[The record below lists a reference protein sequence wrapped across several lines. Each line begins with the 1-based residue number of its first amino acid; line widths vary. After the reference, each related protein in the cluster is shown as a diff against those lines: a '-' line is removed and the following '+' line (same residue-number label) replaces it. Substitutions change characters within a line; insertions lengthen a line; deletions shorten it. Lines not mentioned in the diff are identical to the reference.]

1 MNTESILIISLAV
14 LSALLAVLL
23 LNRIM
28 SEKVRRK
35 KLVQMGLVEFS
46 DFLRSNSTEG
56 NIQTVAGRV
65 SALLSK
71 SFGCEKIIF
80 LRKKRGTL
88 ELNYYFGLNKF
99 NRRDF
104 HLPFKTE
111 LSAKLSHDFLPMK
124 IESVKSILP
133 PQFYENLAN
142 QGVDI
147 YFPIYWRSN
156 LYGVYFVKSNKATRS
171 PEFALLIASMAHSL
185 SAAYHIKWHESRL
198 GEVEKKIESSKK
210 TAPAENHLS
219 AKSDQANSDLLP
231 LIKIKDTDAL
241 VPEIIE
247 KVGQRLNFK
256 KLSFVFRRPGDAD
269 VAQQVARGLKDKIE
283 SPESG
288 VINRLSGRLKG
299 RGPQLIADC
308 KENDL
313 AAIKYLSRLQK
324 AGLEFITTFP
334 LSKSNEGLLAW
345 SGQPATKEF
354 RHELSSY
361 QKVAEDLLEN
371 AAAYQQAEM
380 MSYTDALTG
389 LSNQR
394 YMYKRLE
401 EEVNRARRYN
411 RPLAFIIFD
420 IDELKSIN
428 DNYGHQAGDTL
439 LRQVGLALKKSIRA
453 IDIVAR
459 YGGDEFCVVMPE
471 SDEETCV
478 KFMQRILDT
487 IASTKID
494 LDRGTPPI
502 YCTVSMGGAL
512 FPLHAKEPDKLVYA
526 ADMAL
531 LSAKEK
537 GRNRFFVYSA
547 LKAAK

>member
-1 MNTESILIISLAV
+1 VLLA
-14 LSALLAVLL
+14 ALLVSRIVLERRRQKAL
-23 LNRIM
+23 
-28 SEKVRRK
+28 VR
-35 KLVQMGLVEFS
+35 MGLVEFS
-46 DFLRSNSTEG
+46 DFLRSNSVEG
-56 NIQTVAGRV
+56 NIQTVAGKV
-65 SALLSK
+65 STLLSK
-71 SFGCEKIIF
+71 SFGCERIIF

-88 ELNYYFGLNKF
+88 ELNFYYGLKNF

-104 HLPFKTE
+104 ELPFGTD
-111 LSAKLSHDFLPMK
+111 LAVKLSRDFLPVK
-124 IESVKSILP
+124 IASVEAHLP
-133 PQFYENLAN
+133 QKFFENLVK

-156 LYGVYFVKSNKATRS
+156 LYGVYFVMSNKATRS

-198 GEVEKKIESSKK
+198 GEVEKRADTSKK
-210 TAPAENHLS
+210 ISSAEI
-219 AKSDQANSDLLP
+219 AKSKKAEFSTLDMLP
-231 LIKIKDTDAL
+231 LLKIKDAELL
-241 VPEIIE
+241 VPQIME
-247 KVGQRLNFK
+247 KVGERLSLDKFAYAY
-256 KLSFVFRRPGDAD
+256 RRQGDSKEPK
-269 VAQQVARGLKDKIE
+269 QLERGLKEKLGN
-283 SPESG
+283 PESE
-288 VINRLSGRLKG
+288 VIGQLCERLKG
-299 RGPQLIADC
+299 RGPQLIADY
-308 KENDL
+308 KDNDPS
-313 AAIKYLSRLQK
+313 AVKYLSRLRQH
-324 AGLEFITTFP
+324 GLEFIASFP
-334 LSKSNEGLLAW
+334 LTEKDEGLLAW
-345 SGQPATKEF
+345 SGKSATREF
-354 RHELSSY
+354 QTELSSF
-361 QKVAEDLLEN
+361 QKIAGDLIEN
-371 AAAYQQAEM
+371 AEAYQQAEM

-420 IDELKSIN
+420 IDELKGIN
-428 DNYGHQAGDTL
+428 DNYGHQAGDAL

-487 IASTKID
+487 IASTKIE
-494 LDRGTPPI
+494 LDRATPPI
-502 YCTVSMGGAL
+502 FCSVSMGGAL
-512 FPLHAKEPDKLVYA
+512 FPQHAKETDKLVYA

-537 GRNRFFVYSA
+537 GRNRFIVYSA
-547 LKAAK
+547 LEAAREA